1 MLARRGREIAA
12 MLLPSP
18 KQLSTTI
25 WTGGAITAYVAHE
38 RAAGA
43 QNNVVPWGVGNLFNG
58 PASKKICHFERSN
71 HVYRTCA
78 LTFSPTNLGTLIWIH
93 FLFRILRHGCAA
105 AVEPTHGDISKEQVS
120 DMTRCILGRG
130 GDSVNSLLPFLAARS
145 FAYNQDSRRQ
155 QDGDDMPLLPSQPSE
170 LRGREVDK

>member
-1 MLARRGREIAA
+1 M
-12 MLLPSP
+12 
-18 KQLSTTI
+18 
-25 WTGGAITAYVAHE
+25 GAL
-38 RAAGA
+38 
-43 QNNVVPWGVGNLFNG
+43 QW
-58 PASKKICHFERSN
+58 
-71 HVYRTCA
+71 YRTD
-78 LTFSPTNLGTLIWIH
+78 TW
-93 FLFRILRHGCAA
+93 RHA
-105 AVEPTHGDISKEQVS
+105 KEQVS